1 MQGINFNARG
11 KRDLVM
17 TAKLASQS
25 PDSFEPLTEV
35 QERTLKA
42 VKKLRDVNGSFP
54 TYEELADE
62 LCIKPASAYDAI
74 SLLVKKGY
82 LRRREA
88 RKSRSLEIV
97 FYPFDEKV
105 SQGENTG

>member
-42 VKKLRDVNGSFP
+42 VKKRLNH
-54 TYEELADE
+54 
-62 LCIKPASAYDAI
+62 
-74 SLLVKKGY
+74 
-82 LRRREA
+82 
-88 RKSRSLEIV
+88 
-97 FYPFDEKV
+97 
-105 SQGENTG
+105 